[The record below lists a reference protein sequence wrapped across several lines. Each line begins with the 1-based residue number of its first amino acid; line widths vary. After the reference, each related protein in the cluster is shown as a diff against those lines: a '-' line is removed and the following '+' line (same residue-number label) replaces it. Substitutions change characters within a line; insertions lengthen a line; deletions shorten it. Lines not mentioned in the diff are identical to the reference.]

1 MSEGSTKKQG
11 RGKALIL
18 TVGQGAVDDL
28 EGTLI
33 SPFRK
38 SFEAGE
44 WQRILLLPSKE
55 TEANAGLLEQRFSQF
70 PLKVC
75 ALQNPGDEDDTDACF
90 RHFDEVIQRLLSEGF
105 EADDCTADVTRGT
118 KAMTAGLA
126 MAAMAH
132 RLGCIRYISG
142 KREGGIVTPGSEI
155 PKDVRP
161 AHALRRL
168 DVHRAIDFLKAGNY
182 RAVEALFPGGADV
195 VYGGHLKEEVRF
207 LAWAAKFWGAWDRFD
222 YISAQGYLNKRK
234 NNLPTSTPELAQPFL
249 PSEEQA
255 RALRSLAGKAAP
267 DADDDAAYCRA
278 LAADLLANAERRL
291 AEGQNEEVLVRLY
304 RVLELMAQLRLF
316 EHGIDTESV
325 DLNHPRVAQWVEE
338 EKVPLQPNSRGRC
351 PLAREKAAELLLYLE
366 SRAGDETGI
375 AIAKKLKNFKWLG
388 DWGPKMRN
396 RSVLIHG
403 FRARSR
409 GRDRELR
416 DVMEKIR
423 RFFFQEHPE
432 NQQCYDHCQFGFLE
446 LDQRGLRS

>member
-55 TEANAGLLEQRFSQF
+55 TEANARLLVQRFSQF
-70 PLKVC
+70 PLDVC
-75 ALQNPGDEDDTDACF
+75 ALRNPGEEDDADACF

-182 RAVEALFPGGADV
+182 RAVEALFPEAPNV
-195 VYGGHLKEEVRF
+195 VDKGHLSEEVRF

-222 YISAQGYLNKRK
+222 YIGAQKYLNERK
-234 NNLPTSTPELAQPFL
+234 NNLPKNPPELARPFL
-249 PSEEQA
+249 PSEEQDK
-255 RALRSLAGKAAP
+255 ALRLLAGKAAP
-267 DADDDAAYCRA
+267 EADDNAAYCRA

-325 DLNHPRVAQWVEE
+325 DLNDPWVKQWVEE
-338 EKVPLQPNSRGRC
+338 EKVPLQPNSGERC
-351 PLAREKAAELLLYLE
+351 SMPRKKAAELLLYLE
-366 SRAGDETGI
+366 SRAGDEKGT
-375 AIAKKLKNFKWLG
+375 AMAQKLNDLQWLG
-388 DWGPKMRN
+388 DWGPQMRN

-409 GRDRELR
+409 GREKELR
-416 DVMEKIR
+416 DVMKKVR
-423 RFFFQEHPE
+423 SLFFQEHPE
-432 NQQCYDHCQFGFLE
+432 NKQCYDHCQFGFFE
-446 LDQRGLRS
+446 LDRGR